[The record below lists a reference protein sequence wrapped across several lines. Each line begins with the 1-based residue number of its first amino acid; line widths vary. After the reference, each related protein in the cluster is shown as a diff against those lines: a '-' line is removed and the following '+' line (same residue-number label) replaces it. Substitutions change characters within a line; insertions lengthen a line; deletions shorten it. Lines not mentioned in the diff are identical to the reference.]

1 MKKAFNIY
9 WKTRSRCN
17 NVCVTEISNNE
28 FETVRSMKNSPVA
41 DMDVRSS
48 ALGNGIGKKPVANRL
63 YQTSTMAALLDAVYD
78 GETTL
83 DEVLHH
89 GNFGLG
95 TFNALDGEMIV
106 TDGVVRQFRA
116 EGQATE
122 VPGSLKTPFACVTY
136 FEPEKTLNIDKPQT
150 KETFEALVDQ
160 LLGNPNLFGA
170 VRFTGQFERVDTRTV
185 FCQCKPYPHMLDV
198 VKKQPTLTMESV
210 TGTMIGFRTPVYMQ
224 GVNVA
229 GYHLHFLTED
239 QKRGGHVT
247 EYRLVRG
254 QLEVAVISDLEIQ
267 LPRTEQFAKAN
278 LNPEH
283 LSEAIRI
290 AEGG

>member
-1 MKKAFNIY
+1 MVKQ
-9 WKTRSRCN
+9 
-17 NVCVTEISNNE
+17 
-28 FETVRSMKNSPVA
+28 PVA
-41 DMDVRSS
+41 DIDLRSS
-48 ALGNGIGKKPVANRL
+48 ALGGGVVGKPPVNRL

-83 DEVLHH
+83 DELLQH

-95 TFNALDGEMIV
+95 TFNSLDGEMIV

-116 EGQATE
+116 EGLAAE

-136 FEPEKTLNIDKPQT
+136 FEPEKMVMVDTAKDK
-150 KETFEALVDQ
+150 ESFEELVDQ

-170 VRFTGQFERVDTRTV
+170 VRFTGLFERVDTRTV
-185 FCQCKPYPHMLDV
+185 FCQCKPYPHMLEV
-198 VKKQPTLTMESV
+198 VKKQPTFTMESV
-210 TGTMIGFRTPVYMQ
+210 SGTMIGFRTPVYMQ

-229 GYHLHFLTED
+229 GYHLHFLSED
-239 QKRGGHVT
+239 HKRGGHVT
-247 EYRLVRG
+247 EYKIIKG
-254 QLEVAVISDLEIQ
+254 MLEVASISDLQVQ
-267 LPRTEQFAKAN
+267 LPRTKQFAQAN
-278 LNPEH
+278 LNPES

>member
-1 MKKAFNIY
+1 
-9 WKTRSRCN
+9 
-17 NVCVTEISNNE
+17 
-28 FETVRSMKNSPVA
+28 
-41 DMDVRSS
+41 
-48 ALGNGIGKKPVANRL
+48 
-63 YQTSTMAALLDAVYD
+63 
-78 GETTL
+78 
-83 DEVLHH
+83 
-89 GNFGLG
+89 
-95 TFNALDGEMIV
+95 
-106 TDGVVRQFRA
+106 
-116 EGQATE
+116 
-122 VPGSLKTPFACVTY
+122 
-136 FEPEKTLNIDKPQT
+136 
-150 KETFEALVDQ
+150 
-160 LLGNPNLFGA
+160 
-170 VRFTGQFERVDTRTV
+170 
-185 FCQCKPYPHMLDV
+185 
-198 VKKQPTLTMESV
+198 MESV

>member
-1 MKKAFNIY
+1 MKKQ
-9 WKTRSRCN
+9 S
-17 NVCVTEISNNE
+17 V
-28 FETVRSMKNSPVA
+28 M

-48 ALGNGIGKKPVANRL
+48 ALGNGVLKKPVANRL

-83 DEVLHH
+83 DELLQH

-116 EGQATE
+116 EGLAAE

-136 FEPEKTLNIDKPQT
+136 FEPEKTVTIDSPKT
-150 KETFEALVDQ
+150 KETFEELVDN

-170 VRFTGQFERVDTRTV
+170 VRFTGEFQRVDTRTV
-185 FCQCKPYPHMLDV
+185 FCQCKPYPHMLEV
-198 VKKQPTLTMESV
+198 VKKQPTCTMENV
-210 TGTMIGFRTPVYMQ
+210 MGTMIGFRTPVYMQ

-229 GYHLHFLTED
+229 GYHLHFLSED
-239 QKRGGHVT
+239 SKRGGHVT

-254 QLEVAVISDLEIQ
+254 KLEVASISDLEIQ
-267 LPRTEQFAKAN
+267 LPRTEQFAKAD
-278 LNPEH
+278 LNPES